1 VVLNAVTNGLQRT
14 KKRKK
19 KMAKNKVPFW
29 MLPASWG
36 LTGKTKL
43 RAKAEYEL
51 EGIALE
57 KELAR
62 IDLVDNLDKEI
73 SDIEVEFKH
82 GNITEQA
89 RNKAVAE
96 LKDEPWVEVKHM
108 EVNPEDVKQG
118 YMELDWN
125 DQFVAM
131 LQTQGYTG
139 DSDESVVNKWFND
152 ICRTVLLQEQ
162 ADLDFGMQA
171 QNDVITVRNEK
182 NNDGTKSSKD

>member
-1 VVLNAVTNGLQRT
+1 VVLNVVTNGLQRT

-51 EGIALE
+51 EGIALD

-73 SDIEVEFKH
+73 SDIEVEFNH

-139 DSDESVVNKWFND
+139 ESDESVVNKWFND

-182 NNDGTKSSKD
+182 DNDGTKSSKD

>member
-36 LTGKTKL
+36 LTGKTKI